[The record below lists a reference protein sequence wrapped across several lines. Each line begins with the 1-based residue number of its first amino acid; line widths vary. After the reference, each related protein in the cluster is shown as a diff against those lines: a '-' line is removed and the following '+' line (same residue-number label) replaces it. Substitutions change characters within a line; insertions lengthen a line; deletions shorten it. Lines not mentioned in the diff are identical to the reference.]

1 MTTTA
6 FVNGQTPIVASW
18 LNDVNDNVYNATGLS
33 GSSVSRTVQE
43 KNLESI
49 SAKDFNVDNT
59 GVVDSTLAIQEAI
72 DAGYVSGKLF
82 INPGTYKI
90 TSTLTITSPIK
101 IYGVDVK
108 FQAPTQ
114 FKMVYVTSSD
124 VSIDGIEFSG
134 PTTGV
139 YSSNSKLICV
149 EGSSVAATPPTYLT
163 NISITNCKMH
173 SAGRCGVALLYV
185 DTFNI
190 SNNIIHD
197 VGYAGIEVQS
207 GLNGVIEN
215 NSVID
220 VTPGSTNAYGIYL
233 SQRNLADIVA
243 NPTTKHC
250 IVRGNIIKN
259 VFWEGLDCHGGE
271 DLTFENNY
279 IENCGSSNAAIML
292 AHSDDEFSNPLS
304 GATRIKVINNTIVA
318 TTVGSYLHGIGTSQA
333 ITSTSDLIIS
343 GNTVIGHGDGTKSY
357 AGILIGYAENCMV
370 SNNTLKSIYGVS
382 IRLSVKGDNVSIL
395 NNNIIDAHGLTAS
408 NAIGIYLDRGYTGSV
423 FIQGNS
429 LLDGGLVATYKNSY
443 GVDSTV
449 DFGTIKLGQ
458 NNFNLASVR
467 QYNVTDAQFDDNS
480 APITNFGSVTLVAT
494 TSIAFIESTITLK
507 SPHSGSALYRPFVCI
522 RSITSTVFKVN
533 VEVTI
538 VSASQIKI
546 TARTNDGTNF
556 SANGNIN
563 VYWQTIGC

>member
-49 SAKDFNVDNT
+49 SVKDFNVDNT
-59 GVVDSTLAIQEAI
+59 GVEDSTLAIQAAI
-72 DAGYVSGKLF
+72 DAGYESGKLL

-90 TSTLTITSPIK
+90 TTTLTITSPIK
-101 IYGVDVK
+101 ISGVDVK

-114 FKMVYVTSSD
+114 FKMVYITSSD

-134 PTTGV
+134 PATGV
-139 YSSNSKLICV
+139 YSSGSKLICV
-149 EGSSVAATPPTYLT
+149 EGSAAALTAPIYLT

-190 SNNIIHD
+190 SNNVIHD

-220 VTPGSTNAYGIYL
+220 VTPGNGSNAYGIYL
-233 SQRNLADIVA
+233 SQRNLADVVA

-250 IVRGNIIKN
+250 IVRGNTIKN
-259 VFWEGLDCHGGE
+259 IFWEGLDCHGGE

-279 IENCGSSNAAIML
+279 VENCGLSNAAIMI

-304 GATRIKVINNTIVA
+304 GATRVKIINNTVVA
-318 TTVGSYLHGIGTSQA
+318 TTIGSYSHGIGTSTA
-333 ITSTSDLIIS
+333 IAATEITIT
-343 GNTVIGHGDGTKSY
+343 GNTVIGHGKGTTASG
-357 AGILIGYAENCMV
+357 GILVAAVNGCLV
-370 SNNTLKSIYGVS
+370 GNNTLKSIYGAA
-382 IRLSVKGDNVSIL
+382 IRLSTTASNVSVL
-395 NNNIIDAHGLTAS
+395 DNNIIDSHGSSAANTA
-408 NAIGIYLDRGYTGSV
+408 AICIVRTSGGVAYV
-423 FIQGNS
+423 KGNS
-429 LLDGGLVATYKNSY
+429 LLGGGLVATYKNTY
-443 GVDSTV
+443 GVLATSDVGTV
-449 DFGTIKLGQ
+449 RLGQ
-458 NNFNLASVR
+458 NNFNLASSV
-467 QYNVTDAQFDDNS
+467 QYGVADANFDDNA
-480 APITNFGSVTLVAT
+480 APITNFGSVTLVTT
-494 TSIAFIESTITLK
+494 TSIAFIDSTITLQ
-507 SPHSGSALYRPFVCI
+507 SPHSGSTLYRPFVCL
-522 RSITSTVFKVN
+522 RSITSTIFKVN
-533 VEVTI
+533 IEVTI

-556 SANGNIN
+556 SAGGNIN